1 MLVDGHRREVLQ
13 GYREMLS
20 SGFFGLNFV
29 VRTFSLPKRMAIDGP
44 DCVVSSV
51 GAVRSFADAF
61 IFGSQN

>member
-1 MLVDGHRREVLQ
+1 
-13 GYREMLS
+13 MLS